1 MLYGR
6 FTHLK
11 QKCAYFNL
19 ATLNSSHLKSLLGLL
34 GFIASCLQGIH
45 WFEML
50 SLGAF
55 QSVLSDLSKKG
66 SASDDE
72 RSVMNE
78 AVIHRLK
85 HQQDIQT
92 FCVRMPCLHLCLCFR
107 PSPCWC
113 VFLCWEFAASQR
125 SVVTMATMENKKKT
139 HWALFLLLLL
149 LLLICFLCV
158 IASNSNR
165 CGEAVPLQRRSQLLR
180 KNLTDR
186 QTRSCDFIKHT
197 HTHALS
203 PVLSDV
209 ARPPLPA
216 HFLSFVFPSIVGPCQ
231 HHQGNRSTALMP
243 SPRLS
248 VLQQLTDPHSVIT
261 NYR

>member
-11 QKCAYFNL
+11 QKCTYFNL

-125 SVVTMATMENKKKT
+125 SVVTMATMENKKKHT
-139 HWALFLLLLL
+139 GLFFCCCCC
-149 LLLICFLCV
+149 CFWFVFCV
-158 IASNSNR
+158 WSPQI
-165 CGEAVPLQRRSQLLR
+165 
-180 KNLTDR
+180 
-186 QTRSCDFIKHT
+186 QT
-197 HTHALS
+197 
-203 PVLSDV
+203 DV
-209 ARPPLPA
+209 ARL
-216 HFLSFVFPSIVGPCQ
+216 FRCSVGVSC
-231 HHQGNRSTALMP
+231 
-243 SPRLS
+243 
-248 VLQQLTDPHSVIT
+248 
-261 NYR
+261 

>member
-1 MLYGR
+1 M
-6 FTHLK
+6 FACPAFISVSVFVHLP
-11 QKCAYFNL
+11 ADVSFF
-19 ATLNSSHLKSLLGLL
+19 AESLLHRNAQLL
-34 GFIASCLQGIH
+34 P
-45 WFEML
+45 W
-50 SLGAF
+50 
-55 QSVLSDLSKKG
+55 
-66 SASDDE
+66 
-72 RSVMNE
+72 
-78 AVIHRLK
+78 
-85 HQQDIQT
+85 QQWRI
-92 FCVRMPCLHLCLCFR
+92 
-107 PSPCWC
+107 
-113 VFLCWEFAASQR
+113 
-125 SVVTMATMENKKKT
+125 KKT